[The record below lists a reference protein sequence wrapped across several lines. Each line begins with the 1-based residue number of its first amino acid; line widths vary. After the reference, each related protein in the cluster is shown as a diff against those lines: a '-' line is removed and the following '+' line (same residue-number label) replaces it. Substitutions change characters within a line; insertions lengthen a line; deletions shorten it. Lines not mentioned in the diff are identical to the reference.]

1 MTKEELYNELQNVE
15 GCLKMADSQ
24 ISELR
29 KKKNDI
35 MNDFLSLLPFQE
47 GDKVKDKDG
56 NIFIIERL
64 KEAISL
70 GMNEIKVYFL
80 IRKIKKNGEPYQYAN
95 EAWGIDYFSLE
106 KVERLTMPETAG
118 KITLGECLDGLLK
131 CDKEFNAKFSQLVSE
146 TEQKF
151 RKELDEL

>member
-1 MTKEELYNELQNVE
+1 MTEIELYNELQNVE

-35 MNDFLSLLPFQE
+35 MNDFLSLLPFQQ

-64 KEAISL
+64 KDAILL
-70 GMNEIKVYFL
+70 GKNEIKVHFL
-80 IRKIKKNGEPYQYAN
+80 IRRIKKNGEPYCFAN

-106 KVERLTMPETAG
+106 KVVE
-118 KITLGECLDGLLK
+118 
-131 CDKEFNAKFSQLVSE
+131 
-146 TEQKF
+146 
-151 RKELDEL
+151 

>member
-1 MTKEELYNELQNVE
+1 MEEIELYNELQNVE

-35 MNDFLSLLPFQE
+35 MNDFLSLLPFQK

-64 KEAISL
+64 KDAISL
-70 GMNEIKVYFL
+70 GKNEFKVHFL
-80 IRKIKKNGEPYQYAN
+80 IRKIKKNGEPYQCAN
-95 EAWGIDYFSLE
+95 EAWGINYFSLE
-106 KVERLTMPETAG
+106 KVVE
-118 KITLGECLDGLLK
+118 
-131 CDKEFNAKFSQLVSE
+131 
-146 TEQKF
+146 
-151 RKELDEL
+151 